1 MLYQY
6 SDISRKVA
14 KETKSQ
20 LLDLRK
26 SFLHQLKRRN
36 PENATKG
43 IFTSD
48 GVHLN
53 EKGNRLLSSLVL
65 RALNVPLRKK

>member
-1 MLYQY
+1 MLDQY
-6 SDISRKVA
+6 SNISRKVA

-26 SFLHQLKRRN
+26 SFLNQLKKHN
-36 PENATKG
+36 PENADKG

-53 EKGNRLLSSLVL
+53 EKGNRLLSTLVL
-65 RALNVPLRKK
+65 RALNVAPLKK